1 MKILLIGGG
10 TGGHILPLV
19 PLARELEKKEIWTEI
34 LLADAALDRSLAE
47 QNFTDMTVH
56 FFHADKIRR
65 YASWRNLLA
74 PFTILTSL
82 YRASTVLAEIKP
94 DAIFFKGGFVGFPF
108 LIAARI
114 RFRGITLFSH
124 ESDISAGALTKLAKK
139 WCHRTFESFGTPPMP
154 LYYSPEEK
162 PVQKASSLKKK
173 KKAQLLVLGGS
184 LGAQWINETLEK
196 ECNDICDKFDV
207 FLVSGKRKQ
216 ILCSASNFEQTELLP
231 ANELSK
237 KLRESDIVVSRAGAN
252 SLFEIIAA
260 KKPSVI
266 IPLPSA
272 ARDHQRQNAHW
283 FEEKGLCRVLEQ
295 DSKKTLLNTLLE
307 AQNDAVMTKKL
318 QKSMIKNAASEI
330 AEIITNTL
338 KKKPE

>member
-19 PLARELEKKEIWTEI
+19 PLTRELKKQKIEIQ
-34 LLADAALDRSLAE
+34 LVVADAPLDRALVAD
-47 QNFTDMTVH
+47 NFNTIPVH
-56 FFHADKIRR
+56 FFLADKIRR
-65 YASWRNLLA
+65 YMSWKNIFA
-74 PFTILTSL
+74 PFRILESVQQANIL
-82 YRASTVLAEIKP
+82 IESIQP

-108 LIAARI
+108 LVAARMHHKDVQ
-114 RFRGITLFSH
+114 LFAH
-124 ESDISAGALTKLAKK
+124 ESDISPGALTKLAKK
-139 WCHRTFESFGTPPMP
+139 WCHYIFESFGTPPRP
-154 LYYSPEEK
+154 LYYSPDQK
-162 PVQKASSLKKK
+162 IVQETTPLKKK
-173 KKAQLLVLGGS
+173 EKPQLLVLGGS

-216 ILCSASNFEQTELLP
+216 IQCSAPNFEQTELLP

-272 ARDHQRQNAHW
+272 ARDHQRKNAQW
-283 FEEKGLCRVLEQ
+283 FEEKGLCHVLEQ
-295 DSKKTLLNTLLE
+295 DSKKTLLSALLE
-307 AQNDAVMTKKL
+307 VQNDTVMTDNL
-318 QKSMIKNAASEI
+318 HTSSLKNAASDI
-330 AEIITNTL
+330 AETITNTL